1 MFESTYVSCLALT
14 NFVSFNFKASTDNI
28 YDAVAARYGQSGG
41 TFGLLKNCAELAG
54 YVTIPK
60 MIRGTVR
67 ENRIHGHSKK
77 SSIKI
82 LRS

>member
-1 MFESTYVSCLALT
+1 MFESTYISCLVLT
-14 NFVSFNFKASTDNI
+14 NFVSFNIQVSTDNI

-67 ENRIHGHSKK
+67 EYRIHGHSEK
-77 SSIKI
+77 SSINI
-82 LRS
+82 LLS